1 MILTPK
7 LKLPVVHCEWDLNDR
22 DGGRSVVSVTTL
34 NILMQ
39 VQEVIKS
46 PTPQQ
51 QRVAQLKQ
59 QLDQAKLV
67 QKRAKLNQQ
76 QIKLNQQR
84 AALIK

>member
-1 MILTPK
+1 MA
-7 LKLPVVHCEWDLNDR
+7 HCEWDLNDK
-22 DGGRSVVSVTTL
+22 DGGHSVVFDTTL
-34 NILMQ
+34 NIMMQ
-39 VQEVIKS
+39 VHEVTKP

-59 QLDQAKLV
+59 QLDQAKIA

-84 AALIK
+84 SKLIK

>member
-1 MILTPK
+1 
-7 LKLPVVHCEWDLNDR
+7 VFD
-22 DGGRSVVSVTTL
+22 TTL

-39 VQEVIKS
+39 VHEVIT
-46 PTPQQ
+46 PVTPQQ
-51 QRVAQLKQ
+51 QRVRQLKQ
-59 QLDQAKLV
+59 KLDQAKLA

>member
-1 MILTPK
+1 MF
-7 LKLPVVHCEWDLNDR
+7 DL
-22 DGGRSVVSVTTL
+22 TL

-39 VQEVIKS
+39 VHEVIKP

-59 QLDQAKLV
+59 QLDQAKLA
-67 QKRAKLNQQ
+67 QKRAKLAQQ
-76 QIKLNQQR
+76 QLKLNQQR